1 MQINIAN
8 SGPTMA
14 ASEPPEPPPRNPERI
29 NATLHKLAE
38 SKNIKS
44 LDSSALNDKT
54 RNNNKPLKTIL
65 SLDNTTTS
73 TTAAGTTQT
82 VAVAATTATLTT
94 VAAAAVPTTSVASA
108 TPITAG
114 STKFA
119 ASSNNVQSPSATAAA
134 SALFYNK
141 HKNQQQLQS
150 PHNDLTPSGESIT
163 SPLSSNGSSHTLTS
177 PMTIDNQQQQQQQH
191 RLNFPYPS
199 AKGNNSSSNS
209 NSNSCSGGSGGT
221 DTTTAIP
228 HMTQQLNGG
237 SQRSGV
243 GGLLNEQQQNHHL
256 ANGSTGSAGSVSA
269 GSASST
275 NSNHSNTSLNAANV
289 YNSNNI
295 NSNNSPA
302 SGSNIHPTLVDKRNA
317 NNICPLSY
325 NSGQQQQPPPLPPT
339 KDTRGSHKTVD
350 TKMATGP
357 MTKVS
362 STTTTTDKTT
372 SPSTVSQSQSMTA
385 TVSLSSSSS
394 SSTFSNFNKPNSCDG
409 NQNNE
414 PMKSAQYHP
423 DSPTKLREENERL
436 NAELHR
442 LRKLLETSPEGAVG
456 GIDLSDSNSCG
467 DGQSTDGSSSNTQQ
481 RIDRLE
487 QELRSAK
494 NQLMNLRIE
503 RKKLRSDKNEL
514 VGQVKQLC
522 ASLQE
527 KEQELRDFIRNYQ
540 ERVRESE
547 SNNAKLSGDR
557 ERERWQLLKQARDEA
572 ERSLSLAQQLSAR
585 DMQLQKLQEQLQ
597 RQMAG
602 QGCMS
607 DQESLLSFAPLTP
620 PSAASGL
627 MNAQMN
633 SVAGSGAGGSGAG
646 SAATYRNDDSGRGNS
661 NSLSA
666 FSNSSGNTAGDRNSC
681 SNDSALRNNSDR
693 ESTGGDMNFS
703 DGVSDNGPC
712 ITVDPDS
719 ISLVSSQNMY
729 QYGTPKERS
738 PTLSPLNSA
747 AYSRSVEQ
755 LGSPVDSEGPGAV
768 ARKYPPK
775 TSGTTLGARNGRG
788 GTWGSISRVFAR
800 SRNKNKALSSDGA
813 SEFNDYAWS
822 PLSEEGYAEKLRLLR
837 EASQL
842 PMERWRASQVL
853 AWLEVAL
860 GMPQYSSRCAENV
873 KSGKVLLELNDME
886 LEAGLGLAHPMHRKK
901 LRLAIEEQRR
911 PEMVRYPMITQLG
924 HTWVASEWL
933 PDIGLPQYA
942 ESFLHSLV
950 DARMLDTLSKKELE
964 KFLGVTRKFHQASIV
979 HGIHVLRIVKY
990 DRQNLAMRRV
1000 QSENVDT
1007 DPIVWTN
1014 QRFIRWARSIDLGEY
1029 ADNLKDSGVHGGLVV
1044 LEPSFSGDT
1053 MATALGI
1060 PPSKNIIR
1068 RHLSTEFDALI
1079 LPARATLGQG
1089 IRSGCGIVPLTGPGG
1104 LQHYASTDRRSTGSL
1119 RISAWKGS
1127 QSSLSKAFRF
1137 NTKSSRSGS
1146 SIGDRASVGNSTS
1159 PTPSFSSSEGGG
1171 GIYATVGAYPYGS
1184 QTYQQQQ
1191 QQQYSNHHY
1200 PPPTTAPPPPPPAAV
1215 STPSSTSSQQQL
1227 HHYQQ
1232 QQFYIHPHQQQQQQ
1246 QQQANAHRI
1255 SAPPAGTGLD
1265 TPTDSSLLY
1274 EQHRRVKSIS
1284 DIGATAA
1291 SAGGSTVYGTS
1302 NRDRMSGISGLSSMG
1317 LSDTASIASSGGL
1330 MTEHGN
1336 HLGGGGSA
1344 TESSN
1349 SPV

>member
-54 RNNNKPLKTIL
+54 VNNNKPLKTIL
-65 SLDNTTTS
+65 SLDNTTTAAAPTASATTPTS
-73 TTAAGTTQT
+73 TTASIVAGTGTSKT
-82 VAVAATTATLTT
+82 TLVASSSSTS
-94 VAAAAVPTTSVASA
+94 TTSGA
-108 TPITAG
+108 
-114 STKFA
+114 TKFA
-119 ASSNNVQSPSATAAA
+119 ASSNNIQSPSATAAA

-141 HKNQQQLQS
+141 HKSQQQQKQQQQQQQQQTQQ
-150 PHNDLTPSGESIT
+150 HDLTPSGESIT
-163 SPLSSNGSSHTLTS
+163 SPLSSNGSNHTLTS

-191 RLNFPYPS
+191 RLNFPYPTNKS
-199 AKGNNSSSNS
+199 NISSNNSN
-209 NSNSCSGGSGGT
+209 NCSGGSGGT
-221 DTTTAIP
+221 DTTTALP

-237 SQRSGV
+237 NQRSGV
-243 GGLLNEQQQNHHL
+243 GGLLNEQQQQNHHL
-256 ANGSTGSAGSVSA
+256 ANGSTSSGGSVSA

-302 SGSNIHPTLVDKRNA
+302 SGSNIHPTIVDKRNA
-317 NNICPLSY
+317 NNICPVSY
-325 NSGQQQQPPPLPPT
+325 NSGQNQSPSQQQQQQLVAT
-339 KDTRGSHKTVD
+339 KDTRGFAIKTND
-350 TKMATGP
+350 TINSKMATGP
-357 MTKVS
+357 HMMTKVS
-362 STTTTTDKTT
+362 TTTTST
-372 SPSTVSQSQSMTA
+372 SPIVSQSMTA

-394 SSTFSNFNKPNSCDG
+394 SSTFSNFNKHNNTCDD
-409 NQNNE
+409 NQNNGI
-414 PMKSAQYHP
+414 KSGQYHP

-547 SNNAKLSGDR
+547 TNNAKLSGDR

-597 RQMAG
+597 RQMGG

-607 DQESLLSFAPLTP
+607 DQDSLLSFAPLTP

-627 MNAQMN
+627 MNNQMN
-633 SVAGSGAGGSGAG
+633 SGGAGGSGGPGSAGAG
-646 SAATYRNDDSGRGNS
+646 SNIATYRNDDSGRGNS

-693 ESTGGDMNFS
+693 ESTGGDINFS

-911 PEMVRYPMITQLG
+911 PELVRYPMITQLG

-1079 LPARATLGQG
+1079 LPARYMIYCQMDEFQVD
-1089 IRSGCGIVPLTGPGG
+1089 S
-1104 LQHYASTDRRSTGSL
+1104 STRQMIL
-1119 RISAWKGS
+1119 NQK
-1127 QSSLSKAFRF
+1127 
-1137 NTKSSRSGS
+1137 
-1146 SIGDRASVGNSTS
+1146 SIGR
-1159 PTPSFSSSEGGG
+1159 
-1171 GIYATVGAYPYGS
+1171 
-1184 QTYQQQQ
+1184 
-1191 QQQYSNHHY
+1191 
-1200 PPPTTAPPPPPPAAV
+1200 
-1215 STPSSTSSQQQL
+1215 
-1227 HHYQQ
+1227 
-1232 QQFYIHPHQQQQQQ
+1232 
-1246 QQQANAHRI
+1246 
-1255 SAPPAGTGLD
+1255 
-1265 TPTDSSLLY
+1265 
-1274 EQHRRVKSIS
+1274 
-1284 DIGATAA
+1284 
-1291 SAGGSTVYGTS
+1291 
-1302 NRDRMSGISGLSSMG
+1302 
-1317 LSDTASIASSGGL
+1317 
-1330 MTEHGN
+1330 
-1336 HLGGGGSA
+1336 
-1344 TESSN
+1344 
-1349 SPV
+1349 